1 MNIRNII
8 TMAVSAS
15 CLLPFASGLTEEYS
29 VPENLKANKEALK
42 VTIQMS
48 DKTVCSAV
56 AKYSPTESG
65 SYSLKTPSVKKRA
78 GVDPAE
84 IVIDVP
90 DSCVV
95 YEDSVYKLFPDSKPF
110 DDVQVRLTLGHE
122 ATHKYDINRHPI
134 VGINSLLKSEAAK
147 HRLSQQNLNKLH
159 AEISNCMEA
168 RAVFNKILT
177 YAAYLK
183 NCKDNN
189 RQDAY
194 HKVRMRIK
202 GNTSFEG
209 LPLNVADLKDN
220 KHIISIAYY
229 TIVNNYGNAKIRQSG
244 KRYVDALHEYYGKN
258 PDRYAVETFLD
269 YNGQFRFNTNVD
281 YVTPDTVA
289 QIEANCNKLDALC
302 KEYEKEALQIL
313 QKSQGDPLIAFHN
326 SKNTF
331 ELGVELFV
339 LHPCHLVEILRRV
352 QDRDSAEAV
361 SAASDALLPQWLDHF
376 NAIKAKSDAA
386 PALSFEEAMVFMKK
400 ALPLGN
406 QTFQQDLMP
415 EFARLRRVNY
425 YNNTSLKDYVLK
437 SENAL
442 ISLSQELRESARK
455 GAKEFLGQ

>member
-1 MNIRNII
+1 
-8 TMAVSAS
+8 MAVSAS

-65 SYSLKTPSVKKRA
+65 SYSLKTPNVKKRA

-147 HRLSQQNLNKLH
+147 HRLSQQNLNKLY

-229 TIVNNYGNAKIRQSG
+229 TIVNNYGNAKIHQSG

-258 PDRYAVETFLD
+258 PEQYAVETFLD

-313 QKSQGDPLIAFHN
+313 QVAYAGKIKNQSTGLYEMMLDLYHRDIALMIN
-326 SKNTF
+326 
-331 ELGVELFV
+331 
-339 LHPCHLVEILRRV
+339 ILSCV
-352 QDRDSAEAV
+352 NDAQKADAVCDDTTGALAQWYEQYNEKIMKFKLMTQAGAAET
-361 SAASDALLPQWLDHF
+361 LTPEQWKH
-376 NAIKAKSDAA
+376 
-386 PALSFEEAMVFMKK
+386 LSFGILGERAQNQAAYQR
-400 ALPLGN
+400 ALKR
-406 QTFQQDLMP
+406 F
-415 EFARLRRVNY
+415 ERRNY
-425 YNNTSLKDYVLK
+425 YG
-437 SENAL
+437 
-442 ISLSQELRESARK
+442 SQKLRELMSKIQFAIESGVR
-455 GAKEFLGQ
+455 